1 MAEFFASGLVVDAIL
16 ALMVLQFALL
26 CVLRIVIAK
35 APPPLHFLPTMLAG
49 AGLLLALRGALT
61 GAAWPVIAAWLL
73 AGLAA
78 HLFDL
83 YLRRPWR

>member
-1 MAEFFASGLVVDAIL
+1 MAEFFVSGLAVDAIL
-16 ALMVLQFALL
+16 ALMVLQFGLL

-35 APPPLHFLPTMLAG
+35 APPPFGFLPTMLAG
-49 AGLLLALRGALT
+49 AALLLALRAALT
-61 GAAWPVIAAWLL
+61 GAAWPMIAGWLL

>member
-1 MAEFFASGLVVDAIL
+1 
-16 ALMVLQFALL
+16 
-26 CVLRIVIAK
+26 
-35 APPPLHFLPTMLAG
+35 MLAG
-49 AGLLLALRGALT
+49 AGLLLALRAALT
-61 GAAWPVIAAWLL
+61 GAAWHMIAAWLL

>member
-35 APPPLHFLPTMLAG
+35 APPRSTFCP
-49 AGLLLALRGALT
+49 RC
-61 GAAWPVIAAWLL
+61 WPVPGCCWRCAA
-73 AGLAA
+73 
-78 HLFDL
+78 
-83 YLRRPWR
+83 R

>member
-1 MAEFFASGLVVDAIL
+1 MAEFFASGHVVDAIL
-16 ALMVLQFALL
+16 ALMILQFALL

-35 APPPLHFLPTMLAG
+35 APPPVGFLPTMLAG
-49 AGLLLALRGALT
+49 AALLLALRSALT
-61 GAAWPVIAAWLL
+61 DAAWPTIATWLL

-83 YLRRPWR
+83 YLRSPWR

>member
-1 MAEFFASGLVVDAIL
+1 MAEFFANGHVIDAIL

-26 CVLRIVIAK
+26 CFLRIVIAK
-35 APPPLHFLPTMLAG
+35 ASPPLGFLPTMLAG
-49 AGLLLALRGALT
+49 AGLLLALRAALT
-61 GAAWPVIAAWLL
+61 GAAWPMIAAWLL

-83 YLRRPWR
+83 YLRHPWR